1 MSQLKISSS
10 TKRVTSHE
18 VAQRAG
24 VSQSTVSRAFSR
36 DTRLSKTTSER
47 VLQVAND
54 LGYKPN
60 AIARSLSTQRTQIIG
75 VVASY
80 MTNPF
85 FPVVLEAFTQ
95 RLHELGWRV
104 LLFTAGKSNDVDVL
118 LPDVLAYQVDGLII
132 VTATLSSQM
141 TREVL
146 QRGIPVVLF
155 NRYAPGS
162 GASAVS
168 CANLEGGRM
177 VADEL
182 VRAGHRRLA
191 YIAGRPDTSTN
202 VDRQKGFLERLT
214 ELGVTDCRVE
224 SGDFTYEAGF
234 AAAQRL
240 LTSSL
245 PPDAIFCANDITA
258 LGALDAARK
267 LNISVPDE
275 LSVIGFD
282 DIPMGQWAAYDL
294 TTVRQPVEDM
304 IETSIALLLERVE
317 NTHLGS
323 VLQFLPGTLVRRGS
337 ARLSPSRSVV

>member
-1 MSQLKISSS
+1 MAQTKLIA

-18 VAQRAG
+18 VAQQAG
-24 VSQSTVSRAFSR
+24 VSQSTVSRVFSR
-36 DTRLSKTTSER
+36 DIRLSKTTSER
-47 VLQVAND
+47 VLQVASA

-60 AIARSLSTQRTQIIG
+60 AIARSLSTQRTKIIG

-104 LLFTAGKSNDVDVL
+104 LLFTAGKSNDVDEL

-132 VTATLSSQM
+132 VTATLSSRM

-168 CANLEGGRM
+168 CANYEGGQL

-182 VRAGHRRLA
+182 FKSGHRHFA

-202 VDRQKGFLERLT
+202 VDRQKGFLERLA
-214 ELGVTDCRVE
+214 ELGVSDCVIE

-234 AAAQRL
+234 TAAPR
-240 LTSSL
+240 
-245 PPDAIFCANDITA
+245 
-258 LGALDAARK
+258 GR
-267 LNISVPDE
+267 
-275 LSVIGFD
+275 
-282 DIPMGQWAAYDL
+282 
-294 TTVRQPVEDM
+294 R
-304 IETSIALLLERVE
+304 IAGL
-317 NTHLGS
+317 
-323 VLQFLPGTLVRRGS
+323 
-337 ARLSPSRSVV
+337 A